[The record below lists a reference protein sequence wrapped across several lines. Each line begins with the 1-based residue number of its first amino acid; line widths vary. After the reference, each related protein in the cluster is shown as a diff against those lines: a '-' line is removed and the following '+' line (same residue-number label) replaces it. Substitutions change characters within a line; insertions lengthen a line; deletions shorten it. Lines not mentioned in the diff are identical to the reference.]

1 MKKDSK
7 KILDK
12 QLKKDRHLLL
22 YSVFAFII
30 FTNIV
35 YILYSPATTTTV
47 SGVTLDSSSLT
58 TDTES
63 NTQMK
68 VILDTGETVLVTIP
82 GQDFFKKKARV
93 ELSKSV
99 SVMGKVKYEFKDY
112 EK

>member
-22 YSVFAFII
+22 YSVFAFIV

-35 YILYSPATTTTV
+35 YILYSPATTTDV
-47 SGVTLDSSSLT
+47 SGVTLDASTLT
-58 TDTES
+58 TDTEPK
-63 NTQMK
+63 TKMK
-68 VILDTGETVLVTIP
+68 VLLDTGETVLVTIP
-82 GQDFFKKKARV
+82 GQDFFKKQTRV

-99 SVMGKVKYEFKDY
+99 SVMGKVTYEFNDY
-112 EK
+112 E